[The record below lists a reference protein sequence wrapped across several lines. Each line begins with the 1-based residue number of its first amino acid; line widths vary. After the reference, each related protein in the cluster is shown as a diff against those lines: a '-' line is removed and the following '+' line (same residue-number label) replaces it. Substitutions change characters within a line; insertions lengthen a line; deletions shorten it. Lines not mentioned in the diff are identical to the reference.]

1 MDPTQFLQ
9 FQDQV
14 GEITKALQG
23 IDNGLVFISL
33 VLLGI
38 FLVQLYKYLREL

>member
-33 VLLGI
+33 MLLCI

>member
-23 IDNGLVFISL
+23 IDAGLVFISL
-33 VLLGI
+33 MLLGI